1 MKIGIDCRI
10 YSSKFTGIGRYVH
23 ELTKRLENL
32 KDDHEY
38 YLFFNKPEFDEYT
51 PPSKRF
57 KKILADAPIYSLREQ
72 LHFNKILKKETLDLM
87 HFTHFNAPILYKRPS
102 IVTIHDLTLSFYPG
116 KKKRSLL
123 HRLAYAF
130 TLRSAVKK
138 AKKVITISQNSK
150 KDLMDL
156 IGTEEDKI
164 EVIYQGVSEKFK
176 KINDQERIKKTLKK
190 FNLNNSPFFLYTGVW
205 RSHKNLPNMLKAFK
219 EVLKLTENNI
229 KLVIT
234 GKEDPH
240 YPEVQNMPAE
250 LGIKENVI
258 FPGLVDEDE
267 LVDLYNA
274 ASIYIFPSLYEGF
287 GLPPLEA
294 MACETPVAASE
305 ASSIP
310 EVCGKGNAAYFDPN
324 DYHDMAQVIFA
335 LYNDKGMQADLVSR
349 GLLRVGEFSWQTMA
363 ELTHNLYLEC
373 LSNLKT

>member
-10 YSSKFTGIGRYVH
+10 YSSKFTGIGRYVY
-23 ELTKRLENL
+23 ELTNRLTDLN
-32 KDDHEY
+32 DDYEY
-38 YLFFNKPEFDEYT
+38 YLFFNKPEFDKYD
-51 PPSKRF
+51 PPSKKF

-72 LHFNKILKKETLDLM
+72 LHFNKILKKQNLDLM
-87 HFTHFNAPILYKRPS
+87 HFTHFNAPILYNRPS

-116 KKKRSLL
+116 KKKRSLF
-123 HRLAYAF
+123 HRLAYAI

-138 AKKVITISQNSK
+138 AKKVITISENSK
-150 KDLMDL
+150 KDLMEL
-156 IGTEEDKI
+156 VGTPEDKI
-164 EVIYQGVSEKFK
+164 EVIYQGVSDKFK
-176 KINDQERIKKTLKK
+176 KINDRERIKNTLKK
-190 FNLNNSPFFLYTGVW
+190 FGLDNSPFFLYTGVW

-219 EVLKLTENNI
+219 EVLKFTKDDI

-240 YPEVQNMPAE
+240 YPEVRDLPAK
-250 LGIKENVI
+250 LGIEDNVI

-310 EVCGKGNAAYFDPN
+310 EVCGKGNAAYFNPN
-324 DYHDMAQVIFA
+324 DFHDMAQIIFA

-363 ELTHNLYLEC
+363 ELTHNLYIEC
-373 LSNLKT
+373 LNNLKK